1 MADFSDGFVL
11 SMFFGGDDLGTFRS
25 LSDSGSTI
33 TITNDDKVSE
43 VYNYETVTI
52 EKSIK
57 INKTEGDTVTT
68 TTQTFSKKIITKIF
82 QNVTETDEDGGTSVV
97 EKIIMETIFNAETG
111 KISGYKDGDKKEV
124 TFVCPQ

>member
-1 MADFSDGFVL
+1 M
-11 SMFFGGDDLGTFRS
+11 
-25 LSDSGSTI
+25 
-33 TITNDDKVSE
+33 NDDGE
-43 VYNYETVTI
+43 GAVYKYETVTI
-52 EKSIK
+52 TKKIT
-57 INKTEGDTVTT
+57 INKTEGSGDDKTVTT